1 MKRFTRFFLAA
12 GLSAFFGSLVLAA
25 QGQKVVAD
33 IPFAFET
40 SGKVLPAGEYLLEQ
54 TNVNGIF
61 QLYDADGHS
70 LFVTAHANKEDE
82 PGNPKLAFLCYRN
95 DRILSEVW
103 TNDGKGYLIGS
114 SEKAMKRH
122 LEMATLIFVKLTPR

>member
-40 SGKVLPAGEYLLEQ
+40 SGKVLPAGEYLVEE
-54 TNVNGIF
+54 TNTSGIF
-61 QLYDADGHS
+61 QLHDADGHS
-70 LFVTAHANKEDE
+70 LFVTAHLDKEG
-82 PGNPKLAFLCYRN
+82 PSGNPKLAFLCAGN
-95 DRILSEVW
+95 DRILSQIW
-103 TNDGKGYLIGS
+103 TDDGNSYLIKS